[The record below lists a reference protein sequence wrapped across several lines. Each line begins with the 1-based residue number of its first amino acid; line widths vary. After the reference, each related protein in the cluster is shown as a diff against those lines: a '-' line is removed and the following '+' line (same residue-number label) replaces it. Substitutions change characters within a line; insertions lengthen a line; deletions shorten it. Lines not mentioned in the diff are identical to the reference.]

1 MGKKCAQAM
10 NLETQPTRKD
20 QHTHWLKSVQLRKKL
35 TRASTHM
42 RRNVEPKTKM
52 DATACRSDLP
62 YTSQLRNFKKKQW
75 GGRNLNIYKH
85 MHDED
90 ME

>member
-20 QHTHWLKSVQLRKKL
+20 QHTRWLKSVQLRKKL

-42 RRNVEPKTKM
+42 RRNVEPKIQNGCHSLQVRPPLYKPAEKLQKETV
-52 DATACRSDLP
+52 
-62 YTSQLRNFKKKQW
+62 
-75 GGRNLNIYKH
+75 GREKPQHIQTH
-85 MHDED
+85 A
-90 ME
+90 